1 MAMEMMAEG
10 EDDVEFIDDAEVED
24 LDDFDYEYEEDD
36 K

>member
-24 LDDFDYEYEEDD
+24 LDDFEYEEEDD